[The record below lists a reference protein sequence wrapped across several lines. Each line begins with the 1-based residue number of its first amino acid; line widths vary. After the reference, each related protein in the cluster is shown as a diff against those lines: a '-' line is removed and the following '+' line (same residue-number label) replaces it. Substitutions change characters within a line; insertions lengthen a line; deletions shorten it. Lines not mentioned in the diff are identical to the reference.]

1 MSKVIDERV
10 VEMRFNN
17 KDFESNVQTSLKTI
31 DKLKESLNF
40 DESTKSVEKFQDSL
54 KHFSLDDIGQA
65 VESLSDKF
73 NWGNIFKMDLL
84 NNVVESIYSTIT
96 GVFNRIKGELH
107 LEDVDPV
114 SNMLLGWQKYADKT
128 QAVATIMAATGES
141 MEYVNE
147 QMNKL
152 LYFSD
157 ETSYS
162 FTDMSDN
169 IGKFTASGVELED
182 ASRAM
187 QGIATWAARSGQ
199 NAQTATRVMYNLA
212 QAISMGS
219 LQIRDWNSVEIANM
233 GTKEF
238 REMAIA
244 AGLVTGTL
252 EKNAQ
257 GMAVIADGTKDT
269 AKETVVTFQN
279 FRDTLKDGWLDTD
292 TLIYT
297 LNEYGKAS
305 ELISDINKE
314 SGLYASEI
322 IEVAKNNKVASMST
336 KELEEAIK
344 EVDEN
349 FDATNVDMEA
359 LRDMLSQ
366 LGSEEYEFSLA
377 TYEAAQ
383 EARTFGDAMASV
395 ADAVSSRWMTTFE
408 LLFGG
413 YETAKVLWTDL
424 AVNLAEIF
432 GKAGD
437 ERNAIFE
444 EANLS
449 GWDKFTAK
457 LEEAD
462 LHMLD
467 IEASVRRIVGADE
480 LQKIINDAGSFEEA
494 LKNGAISADI
504 LNQAIDNLPSTF
516 TRIREV
522 SDGVVDNYEEM
533 TAWSWE
539 LRKGMYD
546 YVGHDDQVQK
556 LMQAKNI
563 SKEYAEQVV
572 TLSERHHELG
582 RELTKEEAAEWL
594 TYTELTKR
602 LEETVELTD
611 EEKEA
616 LKALTEELDKKGAQ
630 ESFVNGL
637 MNIGAIALETFTQVR
652 QGIQNMFPPI
662 TAAKLRELAAGFERI
677 TGRVRT
683 FLEESKTLENIIT
696 ALVFPFRVLADV
708 IGAVFKLLAPLGS
721 LLLAIAAPIVGLVA
735 KFGEWL
741 NATRELTGQ
750 LNPFADVIDKV
761 AEALSVVLGFA
772 AEVAKYIGNVV
783 KERLVEKFSEPFQK
797 LVETINKFKDS
808 KLKGLD
814 EFINSIKN
822 ADAAEAAEKIIAKFD
837 ELKAKASSVLGPVAS
852 VFKTIKEHFEYL
864 ERSKPY
870 SGMTTLQN
878 VFETVR
884 WIGVNA
890 FRQIQ
895 EKLKELG
902 FDADKLSAHFQPI
915 ADFFTNLKDRI
926 LAFAQ
931 PILDVF
937 KLIKDHFDYLERT
950 KQFSGF
956 TTLQNVFETIKWT
969 GVAAFKAIRN
979 SLKEL
984 GIDIDPIKEKFNS
997 IINTIKEFFSSLKT
1011 NVNGENV
1018 FTRIKNYISEGT
1030 ESLGEFMQ
1038 SLGITLPKVLAGS
1051 GIVVAGAG
1059 IIGFIKKLKEAK
1071 SNAGESPLEKVID
1084 ALNPFS
1090 DAIEKVKA
1098 ATASFN
1104 ITSFAIGVGL
1114 LAASLIALSY
1124 VPAEKLVGSLGVIGT
1139 SLAGFIATIA
1149 AVNKVMGDKGT
1160 FRMVGMGLGMIAIAG
1175 SLLMFAKAIEAFKDI
1190 EFESAGQFQNTMD
1203 ILIMAVI
1210 SMGRLAKVAGKSG
1223 FKLSNGLALIATAGS
1238 LWAFGKVL
1246 ETYNTLKLDKE
1257 NMGKVLG
1264 GLLSAIVTLSLI
1276 AAIAGKSHF
1285 KLSNGLGLIATA
1297 TSLLLF
1303 AKVIEKL
1310 GSLNEDVLH
1319 QGGNALA
1326 LLAGIVSG
1334 MAAIIGLTSKN
1345 ASLFG
1350 GIGMFLELTAA
1361 TLAVI
1366 AFAGVAALLGSI
1378 PENTLVQG
1386 EIALT
1391 TLAGLVVL
1399 MLKLVNIVSQE
1410 TGLRKAT
1417 AAFVELIGL
1426 TIALTTFAALAVVL
1440 GVLGIPAAIGMVIM
1454 GGLVVEIGLLMK
1466 AITLYVSPNFKD
1478 ALKGVAAI
1486 ALFGLA
1492 LIPAVYVL
1500 KQLSEL
1506 DYTSTVDGLKLL
1518 GNLLGAFAILLGVSI
1533 GVGLLASIAGP
1544 IILIGMGV
1552 VAGVL
1557 FAFVGAIAILVK
1569 ELEKLA
1575 ALDTNAAREG
1585 LECVR
1590 EELEVLTDLAHQF
1603 MEEEGLFGAS
1613 MEAALTCWAFGI
1625 GLNKLAN
1632 DTRILGLANAAQA
1645 SEALKVVQEE
1655 IDLMFELGEYLAQNE
1670 GSFAKGVNA
1679 SAMALS
1685 FGIGLHG
1692 LANDTRILGL
1702 TNAENAKAAIEP
1714 MNGLIATMVMLANTI
1729 GTDPT
1734 MFGKAAAATADLVL
1748 FGIGLLPLVGA
1759 EYVAG
1764 LANAEN
1770 VTANFKSLGS
1780 MIDTMF
1786 DLATKI
1792 SDDASLYFSAKAA
1805 AEAVK
1810 EFGLALIPMMGAE
1823 FLGKFVNV
1831 EASTS
1836 AFEGAKNAINW
1847 LVTVASDFKE
1857 DTINQGA
1864 ARAIDRLN
1872 GFAQALTRLN
1882 ISNFLSQ
1889 FVNADMAVS
1898 GLTPVKEII
1907 DMLVSMAKDF
1917 ASEEGIFDASEA
1929 AVEACGTFAGSLKKI
1944 VKAEN
1949 RIAKADAEAAMEGLG
1964 PVQTIVSM
1972 LVDTAKEFATTE
1984 GMAEAATT
1992 ASTSITTFANN
2003 LITIAKSF
2011 SKGEF
2016 ADVDPTVIA
2025 NIVSAITQGISE
2037 LAGINDDIAAV
2048 AQALEGVGDI
2058 FSSLGSLTSSNGI
2071 FGASSIDISG
2081 ITGAFTAIKESLVDL
2096 GNTAVQE
2103 DVGGKIISSLVDPI
2117 VNGSST
2123 AVTAM
2128 LSLGEAMSGT
2138 ITSFEQAFYVDGNN
2152 LAVGFINGINSQVQ
2166 AAYDAGY
2173 NLASEAEH
2181 GTRDAGEISS
2191 PSKVFTELGG
2201 FLGEGFVDGIE
2212 SKYSAVGDAAKGMAE
2227 QAIEIVSA
2235 LNDRMQTL
2243 LAEKQN
2249 QLHISPVVDMEGI
2262 TKLKDA
2268 VSNIQ
2273 GSRNYGNY
2281 QVSGEVVDAGIR
2293 SKSVMPELKSL
2304 HEHLAQLGEHID
2316 GLQIILDSG
2325 QLVGATSAKMDSQFG
2340 VMAMRRGRGN

>member
-54 KHFSLDDIGQA
+54 KHFSLDDIGRA
-65 VESLSDKF
+65 VEGLSDKF
-73 NWGNIFKMDLL
+73 NWSNIFKMDLL
-84 NNVVESIYSTIT
+84 SNVVESVYSTIT
-96 GVFNRIKGELH
+96 GVVNRIKGELH
-107 LEDVDPV
+107 LEDVDPI
-114 SNMLLGWQKYADKT
+114 SNMIGGWNKYAEKT
-128 QAVATIMAATGES
+128 QSVATIMAATGES
-141 MEYVNE
+141 METVNE
-147 QMNKL
+147 QMERL
-152 LYFSD
+152 LYFTD

-162 FTDMSDN
+162 FTDMTSN
-169 IGKFTASGVELED
+169 IGKFTANGIGLED
-182 ASRAM
+182 ASTAM
-187 QGIATWAARSGQ
+187 EGIATWAARSGQ
-199 NAQTATRVMYNLA
+199 NAQTASRVMYNLA
-212 QAISMGS
+212 QAIGMGALK
-219 LQIRDWNSVEIANM
+219 LQDWKSVELANM

-238 REMAIA
+238 KELAIQV
-244 AGLVTGTL
+244 GLTNGALV
-252 EKNAQ
+252 KNAE
-257 GMAVIADGTKDT
+257 GIAVVADGTENTLKQT
-269 AKETVVTFQN
+269 AVTVEN
-279 FRDTLKDGWLDTD
+279 FRETLQKGWLDNDVLMD
-292 TLIYT
+292 TLT
-297 LNEYGKAS
+297 EYGKAA
-305 ELISDINKE
+305 ELIADINE
-314 SGLYASEI
+314 ETGMLASEI
-322 IEVAKNNKVASMST
+322 IEVAEATRDSNMDLYEFGELLGYDKKQVNENKESLL
-336 KELEEAIK
+336 ELKQA
-344 EVDEN
+344 
-349 FDATNVDMEA
+349 FD
-359 LRDMLSQ
+359 L
-366 LGSEEYEFSLA
+366 LGSSQYEFSLE
-377 TYEAAQ
+377 TYKAAQ

-395 ADAVSSRWMTTFE
+395 ADAVSSTWMTTFE

-413 YETAKVLWTDL
+413 YERAKVLWTDL
-424 AVNLAEIF
+424 ATNLIEIF
-432 GKAGD
+432 QEAGLQ
-437 ERNAIFE
+437 RNQLLE
-444 EANLS
+444 EANMS
-449 GWDKFTAK
+449 GFDHFNNA

-462 LHMLD
+462 LHILD
-467 IEASVRRIVGADE
+467 IEAAVRRLKGADY
-480 LQKIINDAGSFEEA
+480 LDAIIKETGSFEEA
-494 LKNGAISADI
+494 LKSGAIATSV
-504 LNQAIDNLPSTF
+504 LEEAIDSLPSSF
-516 TRIREV
+516 TRVKEV
-522 SDGVVDNYEEM
+522 SDGVIDNYEEM

-539 LRKGMYD
+539 LREGMYG

-556 LMQAKNI
+556 LMQAKGI
-563 SKEYAEQVV
+563 AKEYAEQVV
-572 TLSERHHELG
+572 TLSERHEELH
-582 RELTKEEAAEWL
+582 RQLTREEAEEWL
-594 TYTELTKR
+594 TYTELKKQI
-602 LEETVELTD
+602 EETVELTD
-611 EEKEA
+611 EQKDA
-616 LKALTEELDKKGAQ
+616 IKGVLDELDRKGAQ

-637 MNIGAIALETFTQVR
+637 MNIGHIAKEVFMQVR
-652 QGIQNMFPPI
+652 QGIQNMFPPM
-662 TAAKLRELAAGFERI
+662 TAQRLRELANTFENVSTKIRDFVENN
-677 TGRVRT
+677 RAV
-683 FLEESKTLENIIT
+683 ENIVT

-708 IGAVFKLLAPLGS
+708 LKVISTLLVPLGGLFLAVLSPVIS
-721 LLLAIAAPIVGLVA
+721 LVE
-735 KFGEWL
+735 KFGEWI
-741 NATRELTGQ
+741 NQTREETGQ
-750 LNPFADVIDKV
+750 LYPFVDLISKAG
-761 AEALSVVLGFA
+761 EALSVLVGFVT
-772 AEVAKYIGNVV
+772 EIAKYIGNVV
-783 KERLVEKFSEPFQK
+783 KGRLVEKFSEPFQK

-808 KLKGLD
+808 KIKGLD

-837 ELKAKASSVLGPVAS
+837 ELKAKASTVLEPVAN

-902 FDADKLSAHFQPI
+902 FDADKLSARFQPI

-984 GIDIDPIKEKFNS
+984 GVDIDPIKEKFNS

-1011 NVNGENV
+1011 NVDGENI

-1038 SLGITLPKVLAGS
+1038 SLGVTLPKVLAGS

-1071 SNAGESPLEKVID
+1071 SSAGESPLEKVID

-1160 FRMVGMGLGMIAIAG
+1160 FRMVGMGLGMVAIAG

-1366 AFAGVAALLGSI
+1366 AFAGIAALLGSI
-1378 PENTLVQG
+1378 PENTLIQG

-1426 TIALTTFAALAVVL
+1426 TIALATFAALAVVL
-1440 GVLGIPAAIGMVIM
+1440 GVLGLPAAIGMAIM
-1454 GGLVVEIGLLMK
+1454 AGLVFEIGMLMK

-1492 LIPAVYVL
+1492 LIPTVYVL

-1533 GVGLLASIAGP
+1533 GVGALASVAGP

-1557 FAFVGAIAILVK
+1557 LAFVGAIAILVK

-1575 ALDTNAAREG
+1575 ALDTDAAREG

-1645 SEALKVVQEE
+1645 SEALKVVKEE

-1748 FGIGLLPLVGA
+1748 FGVGLLPLVGA
-1759 EYVAG
+1759 EYIAG

-1857 DTINQGA
+1857 DTVNQGA
-1864 ARAIDRLN
+1864 ARAVDRLN
-1872 GFAQALTRLN
+1872 GFASALTRLN

-1964 PVQTIVSM
+1964 PVQTIVGM

-2016 ADVDPTVIA
+2016 ADVDPTVITS
-2025 NIVSAITQGISE
+2025 IVSAITQGISE
-2037 LAGINDDIAAV
+2037 LAGINNDIAAV

-2058 FSSLGSLTSSNGI
+2058 FSSLGNLTSSNGI
-2071 FGASSIDISG
+2071 FGARSIDISG
-2081 ITGAFTAIKESLVDL
+2081 ITGAFTAIKESLIDL

-2103 DVGGKIISSLVDPI
+2103 DVGGKIINSIVDPI
-2117 VNGSST
+2117 LNGSST

-2138 ITSFEQAFYVDGNN
+2138 IASFEQAFYVDGNN

-2173 NLASEAEH
+2173 NLAFEAEH
-2181 GTRDAGEISS
+2181 GTRDAGEIAS

-2227 QAIEIVSA
+2227 QAIEIVTA
-2235 LNDRMQTL
+2235 LNERMQTL